1 MPQQAKVSTI
11 PGSVPHHNNHNKQGV
26 SERVIQ
32 DHPQVITY
40 VMVLHINGS
49 IVLNGEPC
57 VAEECK
63 FGHVL

>member
-40 VMVLHINGS
+40 LLCYGAPHQWFNSFEWRALCSRGV
-49 IVLNGEPC
+49 
-57 VAEECK
+57 
-63 FGHVL
+63 